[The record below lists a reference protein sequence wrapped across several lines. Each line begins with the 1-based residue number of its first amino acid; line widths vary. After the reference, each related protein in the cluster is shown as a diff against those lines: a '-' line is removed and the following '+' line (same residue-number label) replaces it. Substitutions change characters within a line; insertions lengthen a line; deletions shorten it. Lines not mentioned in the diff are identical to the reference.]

1 MLIIQR
7 TNAASNSGQQR
18 DTINALATITT
29 QIMIASTTG
38 RRDLGSPMLTVLLSP
53 LMMIT
58 VLPAFFIILTSF
70 VIIGPLKKEGTSQ
83 SSNNKESTA
92 ALYHFFHTSTI
103 PTSHQEK
110 STYTTLHWYKSY
122 DSYSYRLS
130 VCNSVESGLLES
142 VAPRVVEYERH
153 IEIESV
159 PRNIHHTS
167 SMMSTRFHEPNKKSN
182 LTARIDNYIIS

>member
-7 TNAASNSGQQR
+7 TNAASNSGQQC
-18 DTINALATITT
+18 DTINALATITK

-38 RRDLGSPMLTVLLSP
+38 RRDLVSPMLTVLLSP
-53 LMMIT
+53 MMIR

-70 VIIGPLKKEGTSQ
+70 VIIGPLEKEGTSQ

-110 STYTTLHWYKSY
+110 STYTTLHWYKLY
-122 DSYSYRLS
+122 DSYSYQLL
-130 VCNSVESGLLES
+130 VCNSVSSGLLES
-142 VAPRVVEYERH
+142 V
-153 IEIESV
+153 S
-159 PRNIHHTS
+159 
-167 SMMSTRFHEPNKKSN
+167 
-182 LTARIDNYIIS
+182 L